1 MSEAEYYYIRPS
13 VITCPSPIAASKDLH
28 PRMRRMQS
36 RMSSYSVMVVMALR
50 CGLCIFMRSSVYA
63 AA

>member
-13 VITCPSPIAASKDLH
+13 VITCTSPIAACKDLH
-28 PRMRRMQS
+28 PRMRRMQR
-36 RMSSYSVMVVMALR
+36 RMSSYSVMVVSALR
-50 CGLCIFMRSSVYA
+50 CGLCIFMRFSVYA

>member
-1 MSEAEYYYIRPS
+1 MPEAEYYYIRPS
-13 VITCPSPIAASKDLH
+13 VITSPSPIAACKDLH

-36 RMSSYSVMVVMALR
+36 RMSSYSVMVVLALR
-50 CGLCIFMRSSVYA
+50 CGLCIFMRFSVSA

>member
-13 VITCPSPIAASKDLH
+13 VIACPSPTAASKDLH

-36 RMSSYSVMVVMALR
+36 RRTSYSVMVVLAVR
-50 CGLCIFMRSSVYA
+50 SRLCIFMRFSVSTSA
-63 AA
+63 